1 MTDQTLLSLKPIK
14 DIILRTE
21 SRWYSALLD
30 HCAGLFEGVF
40 LPSHDHMHHARVWY
54 GARSILLQ
62 LERSGLPIPEPIP
75 EQLIIAAFFHDT
87 GLTRTSGEE
96 HGRESRLLC
105 EEFFNDR
112 TLSVNQPEKESYN
125 AILHAIE
132 HHDDKSLKPAAS
144 DVRSSEVPDLL
155 SLLSAG
161 DDLDAFGNMGI
172 YRYAEI
178 YLLRGIKPEQLPL
191 EVSKNVRN
199 RFDNLTSIFREQEEF
214 IRTQEG
220 RYRRVYDFYLRL
232 SAAFASRDEKP
243 SWEPVL
249 IDFIR
254 DCLLQQVNLLK
265 PDRVL
270 PRTEFDNEILEWFSD
285 LDAEIWN

>member
-1 MTDQTLLSLKPIK
+1 
-14 DIILRTE
+14 
-21 SRWYSALLD
+21 
-30 HCAGLFEGVF
+30 
-40 LPSHDHMHHARVWY
+40 MHHARVWY
-54 GARSILLQ
+54 GVRSLLLQ

-105 EEFFNDR
+105 EEFFNNPAQ
-112 TLSVNQPEKESYN
+112 SVRQPEKKSYN

-132 HHDDKSLKPAAS
+132 HHDDKSLKPGVP
-144 DVRSSEVPDLL
+144 DVRSSQFPGLL
-155 SLLSAG
+155 NLLSAG

-178 YLLRGIKPEQLPL
+178 YLLRGIEPEQLPL
-191 EVSKNVRN
+191 KVSKNVRN
-199 RFDNLTSIFREQEEF
+199 RFDNLKSIFREQEEF
-214 IRTQEG
+214 IRVQEG
-220 RYRRVYDFYLRL
+220 RFRQVYDFYLRL
-232 SAAFASRDEKP
+232 SQAFAGRNEKP

-249 IDFIR
+249 IELFHES
-254 DCLLQQVNLLK
+254 LLQQLNLLK

-270 PRTEFDNEILEWFSD
+270 PRTGFEKEIAEWFSA
-285 LDAEIWN
+285 LDAESLNTP